1 MQEVTMTV
9 SGIKDGAG
17 STLTV
22 IEGEMNVREYIM
34 GIIKPSIRKQRSISI
49 RMDRKLLTH
58 VLLRDY
64 KMRL

>member
-1 MQEVTMTV
+1 MTV

-34 GIIKPSIRKQRSISI
+34 GIIKPSIRNTAIHLYQDGS
-49 RMDRKLLTH
+49 
-58 VLLRDY
+58 
-64 KMRL
+64 

>member
-1 MQEVTMTV
+1 MTV

-22 IEGEMNVREYIM
+22 IEGEIDVREYVMI
-34 GIIKPSIRKQRSISI
+34 IIKPSTRKQRSICVD
-49 RMDRKLLTH
+49 MDRKLLTH